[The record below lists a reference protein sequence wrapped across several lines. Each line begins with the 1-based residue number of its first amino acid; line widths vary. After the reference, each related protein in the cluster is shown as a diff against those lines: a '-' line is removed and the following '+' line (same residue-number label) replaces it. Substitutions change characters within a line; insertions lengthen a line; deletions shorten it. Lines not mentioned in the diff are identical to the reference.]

1 MIYLNK
7 DFVNSLTN
15 AEFKINKNYPAIIL
29 L

>member
-7 DFVNSLTN
+7 EFVNQSAN
-15 AEFKINKNYPAIIL
+15 AEFKINKNYSAIIL